1 MARLHR
7 VAGHDV
13 DHVFIAG
20 ALEARG
26 GAEVLDRGTLSD
38 HVPVAVDL
46 WLTAG
51 RATV

>member
-26 GAEVLDRGTLSD
+26 GAEILDRGTLSD

-51 RATV
+51 QATV